1 MTGKMFKIVLFLI
14 AACMVMGCAAQKP
27 MTIASA
33 QDLNS
38 KLAGGQFIPKVD
50 NFVVILDGTTSMADP
65 YKGATKSAFAK
76 GLASLMNQTIPD
88 MNLTAGLRTFG
99 DLSAWYD
106 IRTARLYGMT
116 QYTKAGLDKAIND
129 VKTCGPSPLELAITG
144 ASEDLKGT
152 SGSIAVIIFSDG
164 EDMDNKPILAAR
176 GMKALYGERV
186 CIYTVLTGSSPVGKK
201 ILEDVAQEGGCG
213 FFVTGDSIASSEGMA
228 DFVEK
233 VFFMRKTAAAAPAPA
248 PVIAPPVI
256 ADEVKEFKVERQAGP
271 AVEAAPERITL
282 NVQFDTN
289 KAVVKT
295 KYYSEIKKVA
305 DFMTKYP
312 AATAVIEGHTDSIGK
327 VAANVKLS
335 QRRAD
340 AIKKILVQKYKI
352 EESRLKAVGYGPK
365 NPIADNKT
373 TAGKQKNRRV
383 EAVFE
388 IK

>member
-1 MTGKMFKIVLFLI
+1 MTGKMFKIVLFFI

-33 QDLNS
+33 QDLNP
-38 KLAGGQFIPKVD
+38 KLAGGQFMPKVD
-50 NFVVILDGTTSMADP
+50 NFIVILDGTTSMADP

-76 GLASLMNQTIPD
+76 GLAILMNQTIPD

-99 DLSAWYD
+99 DLSAWHD

-129 VKTCGPSPLELAITG
+129 VKTCGSSPLELAITG

-201 ILEDVAQEGGCG
+201 LLENVAQEGGCG

-233 VFFMRKTAAAAPAPA
+233 VFFMRKTAAAPAPA
-248 PVIAPPVI
+248 PVAPPP
-256 ADEVKEFKVERQAGP
+256 APPEEVKEAKVERQAAAE
-271 AVEAAPERITL
+271 AVPERITL
-282 NVQFDTN
+282 NVLFDTN

-295 KYYSEIKKVA
+295 KYYKEIQKVT
-305 DFMTKYP
+305 DFMEKYP
-312 AATAVIEGHTDSIGK
+312 AAAAVIEGHTDSVGK

-340 AIKKILVQKYKI
+340 AIKKILVEKYKI
-352 EESRLKAVGYGPK
+352 EESRIKAVGFGPK

-373 TAGKQKNRRV
+373 AEGRQKNRRV

-388 IK
+388 IR